1 MQSSG
6 TLLDYLTTV
15 DVIVFVGVPL
25 CLLTIVLAQQLLAGR
40 TTSPFGGSYP
50 RRPAQPSLMK
60 GPEAWSKPHPR
71 FTAPGK

>member
-6 TLLDYLTTV
+6 TLLDYLTIV

-40 TTSPFGGSYP
+40 MTPPFGGSYP
-50 RRPAQPSLMK
+50 RRPARASIMK
-60 GPEAWSKPHPR
+60 DREARS
-71 FTAPGK
+71 APGE

>member
-6 TLLDYLTTV
+6 TLLDYLTIV

-40 TTSPFGGSYP
+40 ATSSFGGSYS
-50 RRPAQPSLMK
+50 RRPTQAAIMK
-60 GPEAWSKPHPR
+60 DPEARS
-71 FTAPGK
+71 APGK

>member
-6 TLLDYLTTV
+6 TLLDYLTIV

-40 TTSPFGGSYP
+40 TTSASVAHTRADRHRGRS
-50 RRPAQPSLMK
+50 
-60 GPEAWSKPHPR
+60 
-71 FTAPGK
+71 

>member
-6 TLLDYLTTV
+6 TLLDYLTIV

-50 RRPAQPSLMK
+50 RRPAQGSIMK
-60 GPEAWSKPHPR
+60 DPEVRS
-71 FTAPGK
+71 TPGE

>member
-40 TTSPFGGSYP
+40 TTSASVAQTRADRH
-50 RRPAQPSLMK
+50 RRRS
-60 GPEAWSKPHPR
+60 
-71 FTAPGK
+71 